1 MPFALF
7 KLILLQF
14 RGFVRRTLL
23 SARSPRRAVF
33 LAIGLGVLVLWLA
46 PALATRV
53 AIHRDYQRG
62 AVSVHHFRQI
72 APLVLLA
79 VCLLTMISSAG
90 DKAIAFTPGEVDILF
105 PGPFT
110 RRQLLGYK
118 LLKSALSALLTALL
132 VSIGLMPYAESWIAC
147 YAGAYFTLVF
157 IQMLSTAGV
166 LLGQALGQRK
176 FTLTRAALLVAALI
190 PALLLARQW
199 MSGMDSLEGIEA
211 FKDTPVGSVILRPFE
226 PFANAMTAGSLDEF
240 LPNATEALGINAAL
254 LFIVVMLDANY
265 LEAALSASQ
274 RRYAQIQ
281 RLRSGAMLNAPIK
294 GEIAW
299 RLPRPRWLGG
309 AGPIIWRQ
317 ATNAARG
324 AKGLMILLLVI
335 AITIGPVFATALRQ
349 NDIAQPLLAVIAWLT
364 VLLSGLLKFDFRGD
378 LDHIDELKALPL
390 HPVAI
395 AVGQL
400 VVPTLVLT
408 MAHVL
413 LLLGVALS
421 ASAKRELIL
430 TAAALAFPFN
440 ALLMSTENLI
450 FLLFPS
456 RPAAASPGD
465 FQVLGRQAAQLV
477 LKSVSVMMGGVIAL
491 IVAVPVFILTGGSY
505 IVLAVVAGAMLIGET
520 CALIPAIAWAYSRF
534 DPSVDTPA

>member
-166 LLGQALGQRK
+166 
-176 FTLTRAALLVAALI
+176 
-190 PALLLARQW
+190 PA
-199 MSGMDSLEGIEA
+199 
-211 FKDTPVGSVILRPFE
+211 RP
-226 PFANAMTAGSLDEF
+226 
-240 LPNATEALGINAAL
+240 
-254 LFIVVMLDANY
+254 
-265 LEAALSASQ
+265 
-274 RRYAQIQ
+274 
-281 RLRSGAMLNAPIK
+281 GAWPAKIHPH
-294 GEIAW
+294 
-299 RLPRPRWLGG
+299 PRG
-309 AGPIIWRQ
+309 
-317 ATNAARG
+317 
-324 AKGLMILLLVI
+324 
-335 AITIGPVFATALRQ
+335 
-349 NDIAQPLLAVIAWLT
+349 
-364 VLLSGLLKFDFRGD
+364 
-378 LDHIDELKALPL
+378 
-390 HPVAI
+390 
-395 AVGQL
+395 
-400 VVPTLVLT
+400 
-408 MAHVL
+408 
-413 LLLGVALS
+413 
-421 ASAKRELIL
+421 
-430 TAAALAFPFN
+430 
-440 ALLMSTENLI
+440 
-450 FLLFPS
+450 
-456 RPAAASPGD
+456 SPG
-465 FQVLGRQAAQLV
+465 GRTDTRPTP
-477 LKSVSVMMGGVIAL
+477 GP
-491 IVAVPVFILTGGSY
+491 AVDERNGQP
-505 IVLAVVAGAMLIGET
+505 
-520 CALIPAIAWAYSRF
+520 
-534 DPSVDTPA
+534 